1 MNGLL
6 VQINNII
13 SLLWLDVVIE
23 FTEELLFYDNTRDFE
38 LFLLEMKNNA
48 SFWLVYNKSVNIKF
62 SAYDAFLE

>member
-38 LFLLEMKNNA
+38 LFLLEIKNNA